1 MPPDQKNVRLYG
13 REWGATSFPGF
24 FPWLLGEANGEDL
37 GTSLSMDDRL
47 PDVKMWQITR
57 YKRLVRTASLDNGK
71 NEETNELVL
80 YFVELFGLTGNTK
93 SKLLER
99 PFIV

>member
-1 MPPDQKNVRLYG
+1 
-13 REWGATSFPGF
+13 
-24 FPWLLGEANGEDL
+24 
-37 GTSLSMDDRL
+37 MDDRL